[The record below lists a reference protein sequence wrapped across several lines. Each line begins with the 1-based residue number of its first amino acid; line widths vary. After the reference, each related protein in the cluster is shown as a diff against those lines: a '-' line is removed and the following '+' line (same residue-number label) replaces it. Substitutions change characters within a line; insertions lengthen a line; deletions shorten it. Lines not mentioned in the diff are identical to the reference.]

1 MDQNQRKKDA
11 VKKDIQRKKNQESAC
26 KEKRVI
32 LLKNV
37 YSERAS
43 KQIEEDLKQNHPFQS
58 LNRSLERKGSFRMF
72 VTYSTAKEAAN
83 ALNHLKSSAFAKKGV
98 FVTLASP
105 SKAIKKA
112 DQKHNTKVIEELVEV
127 SLFVSVHG

>member
-83 ALNHLKSSAFAKKGV
+83 ALNLSRAALSRRRV
-98 FVTLASP
+98 FLLLSLLHP
-105 SKAIKKA
+105 KPLRRPIR
-112 DQKHNTKVIEELVEV
+112 NTIPR
-127 SLFVSVHG
+127 SLRSWWR